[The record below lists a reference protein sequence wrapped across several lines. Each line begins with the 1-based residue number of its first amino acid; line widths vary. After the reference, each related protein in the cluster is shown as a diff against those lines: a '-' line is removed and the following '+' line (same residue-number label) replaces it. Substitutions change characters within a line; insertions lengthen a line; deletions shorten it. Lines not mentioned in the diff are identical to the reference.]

1 MLPSKL
7 VYHPRYA
14 LNMGAHVFPSQK
26 FRMIY
31 ETLLRE
37 KIAAAEDFLEPPPAS
52 DDDVLRVH
60 TAQYIE
66 KLKGGTL
73 SPSELMRLDIPCSP
87 DISHPFCPP
96 AHPPPPSAPT

>member
-1 MLPSKL
+1 
-7 VYHPRYA
+7 
-14 LNMGAHVFPSQK
+14 
-26 FRMIY
+26 MIY

-60 TAQYIE
+60 TAEYIE

-73 SPSELMRLDIPCSP
+73 SASELMRLEIPWSP
-87 DISHPFCPP
+87 EMVQACWLAAGGSILAGRSALPGGFAANIGGGFSHADP
-96 AHPPPPSAPT
+96 HPR